1 MQFFALAIFLVMSVI
16 LVMIP
21 PASAEDHDVSITD
34 DMKFN
39 PEDLTINVEDTVT
52 WTNNDGMGHTA
63 TSTEGPTSFDSGN
76 IDAGATWSF
85 TFTEAG
91 TYNYKCDYHSS
102 MTGSITVVGSDDDG
116 GGDSD
121 DGDGSND
128 TDDGDEGDDSDDGD
142 GSNDTDDGDGADDSD
157 DGNGSNDTEESPDS
171 DNDGISDEDD
181 SCPEEDA
188 SGHDANADGCIDD
201 SDNDGVKND
210 VDVCPFD
217 PEDGCLANLE
227 GNNETFFEGCTD
239 TRAKNY
245 NSEATDDDGSCQYGV
260 EDSPGLGLLLAIASI
275 LALTKLR
282 RRT

>member
-1 MQFFALAIFLVMSVI
+1 MLQIIYKNKMQFFALAIFLVMSVI

-21 PASAEDHDVSITD
+21 SATAEDHDVSITD

-63 TSTEGPTSFDSGN
+63 TSTDGPASFDSGN
-76 IDAGATWSF
+76 IAAGATWSF

-102 MTGSITVVGSDDDG
+102 MTASITVVESDG
-116 GGDSD
+116 GDGHDASD
-121 DGDGSND
+121 DGDESNE
-128 TDDGDEGDDSDDGD
+128 TS
-142 GSNDTDDGDGADDSD
+142 
-157 DGNGSNDTEESPDS
+157 ESPDS
-171 DNDGISDEDD
+171 DNDGVSDDDD

-188 SGHDANADGCIDD
+188 SGHDADADGCIDD

-217 PEDGCLANLE
+217 PEDGCIENLE
-227 GNNETFFEGCTD
+227 GNNETFIEGCTD
-239 TRAKNY
+239 TRAENY
-245 NSEATDDDGSCQYGV
+245 NSEATDDDGSCQYTM
-260 EDSPGLGLLLAIASI
+260 EDSSSVGLIAVI
-275 LALTKLR
+275 GCLVVVLR
-282 RRT
+282 RR

>member
-21 PASAEDHDVSITD
+21 SASAEDHDVSITD

-39 PEDLTINVEDTVT
+39 PEDLTINVGDNVT

-63 TSTEGPTSFDSGN
+63 TSTDGPASFDSGN
-76 IDAGATWSF
+76 IAAGATWSF

-102 MTGSITVVGSDDDG
+102 MTASITVVESDDGDG
-116 GGDSD
+116 TDDSD
-121 DGDGSND
+121 DGDG
-128 TDDGDEGDDSDDGD
+128 TDDSDDGD
-142 GSNDTDDGDGADDSD
+142 GSNE
-157 DGNGSNDTEESPDS
+157 TEESPDS
-171 DNDGISDEDD
+171 DNDGISDDDD

-188 SGHDANADGCIDD
+188 SGHDADADGCIDD

-217 PEDGCLANLE
+217 PEDGCIANLE
-227 GNNETFFEGCTD
+227 GNNETFIEGCTD
-239 TRAKNY
+239 TRAENY
-245 NSEATDDDGSCQYGV
+245 NSEALEDDGSCKYEINTEGGFTTGELTFIGSLVFAVVGV
-260 EDSPGLGLLLAIASI
+260 IYLFVRKNQLAEETISKDEDDNG
-275 LALTKLR
+275 
-282 RRT
+282 

>member
-116 GGDSD
+116 GG
-121 DGDGSND
+121 
-128 TDDGDEGDDSDDGD
+128 
-142 GSNDTDDGDGADDSD
+142 DSD